1 MFLSDAETMLLAVAV
16 IVHSETLLA
25 LSGITK

>member
-1 MFLSDAETMLLAVAV
+1 MFLSDAETMLYAVAV
-16 IVHSETLLA
+16 ILQSATLLA

>member
-16 IVHSETLLA
+16 IVQSATLLA
-25 LSGITK
+25 LSGIPK